1 MGTYTFYGVVT
12 STAAGIFG
20 ADFLN
25 ALGIWTNQPEGAFPG
40 RRDRSRGR
48 GRSRPRTSARARV
61 LLVIEG
67 TTVALILIVSV
78 VILIKLATGTAPNGN
93 TLDFSV
99 FSVPAGTGT
108 SAVFLG
114 VVFGFSPSRASR
126 RPRRWARRRRSLAA
140 TYRARSSASRS
151 SAACTSSSSPP

>member
-1 MGTYTFYGVVT
+1 M
-12 STAAGIFG
+12 
-20 ADFLN
+20 
-25 ALGIWTNQPEGAFPG
+25 
-40 RRDRSRGR
+40 
-48 GRSRPRTSARARV
+48 

-114 VVFGFSPSRASR
+114 VVFGFLSFAGFEAAATLGEEAHE
-126 RPRRWARRRRSLAA
+126 PRRDIPRAILGVAIFGGLYFIFVTAIEVMGFGTDAKGWRALSP
-140 TYRARSSASRS
+140 RARCSATSAASSSRGGSAS
-151 SAACTSSSSPP
+151 